1 MAQIDISNYNLDGKS
16 VKQLAFLLY
25 KTGNDSNLVNQLV
38 SRFSLENLINT
49 KNNGLISNLLLYYIL
64 TNDDEK
70 IEEIIRLCSIYG
82 FNMMKRDYLNLAKY
96 FYPIN
101 IDGSIKY
108 FNYIFSMVSTST
120 DSVILSKDV
129 DFLIENK
136 MFGLISLIP
145 GVFIESSINSY
156 PLVNSNEIELKLKMI
171 DNKIIDNIKDYVE
184 KNLGIETVKQLNQF
198 VKTQMT
204 NFDAIIDGGNV
215 LHARSGLIGPSSLND
230 LENLMELVKKEVGNP
245 LLVIHRRHLKTWP
258 NIINR
263 LNVMKIS
270 YYLTPYSMNDDI
282 FILWF
287 FLNYGSTPY
296 IISNDKYRDHIFK
309 FETSKKGIIANS
321 NKSELDYDF
330 SQFNYIL
337 HQQTLKYNLVQL
349 TIDSQP
355 TYSRCIQQKNGRIYV
370 PHLSGKFIELVIL

>member
-1 MAQIDISNYNLDGKS
+1 
-16 VKQLAFLLY
+16 
-25 KTGNDSNLVNQLV
+25 
-38 SRFSLENLINT
+38 
-49 KNNGLISNLLLYYIL
+49 
-64 TNDDEK
+64 
-70 IEEIIRLCSIYG
+70 
-82 FNMMKRDYLNLAKY
+82 
-96 FYPIN
+96 
-101 IDGSIKY
+101 
-108 FNYIFSMVSTST
+108 
-120 DSVILSKDV
+120 
-129 DFLIENK
+129 
-136 MFGLISLIP
+136 MFDLISLIH
-145 GVFIESSINSY
+145 GLFIESSINSY

-215 LHARSGLIGPSSLND
+215 LYARSGLIGPSSLND
-230 LENLMELVKKEVGNP
+230 LENLMDLVKKEVGNP

-258 NIINR
+258 NLINR

-270 YYLTPYSMNDDI
+270 YYLTPYNMNDDI

-321 NKSELDYDF
+321 NKSELYYDF

-337 HQQTLKYNLVQL
+337 HQQTLKYNLVQHK
-349 TIDSQP
+349 IDSQP
-355 TYSRCIQQKNGRIYV
+355 THSRCIQQKNGRIYV